1 MKTGF
6 IFSAG
11 SFYGLHKAPQPE
23 DLIIAA
29 DAGLLLCQQLKLKPD
44 YIIGDFDSVSGK
56 DFAPASGKDFA
67 SVSGND
73 FAPASGKDF
82 DSSVTSNSEA
92 ESSNLTEKILRYPVE
107 KDDTDTMLA
116 IKKSL
121 ELGCEEIYIY
131 GGTGGKRMDHTLA
144 NIAALG
150 YANSMGCKAYL
161 YDDNFIFT
169 VMSSEK
175 VVIKKTIEDGLIS
188 VFAFGGDA
196 AGVSIQGTQYTLDN
210 AALCSNFP
218 LGVSNHMR
226 DDLAVISCTKGSLLV
241 GWQLA

>member
-1 MKTGF
+1 MKSGF

-11 SFYGLHKAPQPE
+11 SFYGMHKIPQPE

-29 DAGLLLCQQLKLKPD
+29 DAGLFLCQKLNLKPD
-44 YIIGDFDSVSGK
+44 YIIGDFDS
-56 DFAPASGKDFA
+56 A
-67 SVSGND
+67 SVSD
-73 FAPASGKDF
+73 FDPVPVKDF
-82 DSSVTSNSEA
+82 DPAAIKDEWR
-92 ESSNLTEKILRYPVE
+92 IFRYPVE

-116 IKKSL
+116 IKKAI
-121 ELGCEEIYIY
+121 EFGCEEIYIY

-150 YANSMGCKAYL
+150 YANSMGRKAYL

-169 VMSSEK
+169 LISSGK
-175 VVIKKTIEDGLIS
+175 VIIKKTIEDGLIS

-210 AALCSNFP
+210 AVLCSNFP

>member
-29 DAGLLLCQQLKLKPD
+29 DAGLLLCQKLRLKPN
-44 YIIGDFDSVSGK
+44 YIIGDFDSVSDK
-56 DFAPASGKDFA
+56 
-67 SVSGND
+67 D

-82 DSSVTSNSEA
+82 DSSVISNSEA

-116 IKKSL
+116 MKKAL
-121 ELGCEEIYIY
+121 ELGCKEIFIY

-169 VMSSEK
+169 VISSEK

-210 AALCSNFP
+210 ATLCSNFP

>member
-1 MKTGF
+1 MKN
-6 IFSAG
+6 SD
-11 SFYGLHKAPQPE
+11 P
-23 DLIIAA
+23 AA
-29 DAGLLLCQQLKLKPD
+29 
-44 YIIGDFDSVSGK
+44 I
-56 DFAPASGKDFA
+56 
-67 SVSGND
+67 
-73 FAPASGKDF
+73 KDF

-116 IKKSL
+116 MKKAL
-121 ELGCEEIYIY
+121 ELGCKEIFIY

-169 VMSSEK
+169 VISSEK

-241 GWQLA
+241 GWQLV